1 MARSQVKLGWLS
13 VLAACVSV
21 LAASVC
27 PGQTTGSSLFGSSQG
42 FGSSLSPTS
51 GTRLSGSSRTTGSTS
66 GLSSS
71 SSLSGQF
78 MNIQSVN
85 TADQLFGSSNTFV
98 GADSSDASN
107 PLSMMGT
114 GSSASRS
121 TGLTSRSSL
130 GTGLQSLSSRSL
142 LGSRNSR
149 TGSQYSTFSRYGGRT
164 QQDPIRSAVRVG
176 FTPPTVQP
184 QQVAQELTARLSQIP
199 ALRNSANGAN
209 VQVSLDGNVAVL
221 KGTVPT
227 NHDRLVLERLL
238 LLEPGVDKVQNELVV
253 AETNRSPSAQE

>member
-1 MARSQVKLGWLS
+1 
-13 VLAACVSV
+13 
-21 LAASVC
+21 
-27 PGQTTGSSLFGSSQG
+27 
-42 FGSSLSPTS
+42 
-51 GTRLSGSSRTTGSTS
+51 
-66 GLSSS
+66 
-71 SSLSGQF
+71 

-85 TADQLFGSSNTFV
+85 TADQLFGSSNSFV
-98 GADSSDASN
+98 GADSSDVSN
-107 PLSMMGT
+107 PMSMLGS
-114 GSSASRS
+114 GSSGSRS
-121 TGLTSRSSL
+121 TGLTGRTGL

-149 TGSQYSTFSRYGGRT
+149 TGSQYSTFSRYRGRT

-176 FTPPTVQP
+176 FTPPIVQP
-184 QQVAQELTARLSQIP
+184 QHVAHELTARLSQIP

-209 VQVSLDGNVAVL
+209 VQVSLDGNMAIL

-227 NHDRLVLERLL
+227 SHDRLVLERLL